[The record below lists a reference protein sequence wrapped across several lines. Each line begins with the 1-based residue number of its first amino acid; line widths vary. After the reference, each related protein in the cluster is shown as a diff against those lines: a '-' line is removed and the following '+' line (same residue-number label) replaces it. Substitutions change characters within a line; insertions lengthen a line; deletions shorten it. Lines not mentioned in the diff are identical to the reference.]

1 MTYRTEDQ
9 IRDEAKIILGF
20 DEIENGVQ
28 QGTGQITT
36 FNQLGFKGGMDKPDG
51 WYLPDDAGQP
61 AIILETKSE
70 AEELKEKYEKELFKN
85 IDIVLNKY
93 SKVIGILYNRKE
105 VKVYK
110 NKELL
115 EEVSEKLEPKTY
127 YLALFTEEKLDKNHI
142 YEVTQRINN
151 SLHFKFGMTD
161 LQDRMIFTAC
171 ALVAQRY
178 NPKNGLQRL
187 KDMDYSTFHNWIYSA
202 IAKAIESDKRQND
215 KLNILL
221 EEYSAVRMSITEDQD
236 AINDFIDNVC
246 EISDLINSQ
255 QWNGEDVMSIFFNE
269 FNRYRGKADAGQ
281 VFTPDHITSFMY
293 RLIDVH
299 MNDKVLDAT
308 CGSGAF
314 LVKSMANMIR
324 EAGGPMTE
332 KAKEIKSKQLFGIEM
347 YRKIY
352 ALACANFLILERP
365 HPTDVG
371 WGFYGLAPV
380 KPR

>member
-36 FNQLGFKGGMDKPDG
+36 FNQLGFKGVMDKPDG
-51 WYLPDDAGQP
+51 WYLPDDAGKP

-93 SKVIGILYNRKE
+93 SKVIGILYNGKE

-236 AINDFIDNVC
+236 AINDFIDNV
-246 EISDLINSQ
+246 
-255 QWNGEDVMSIFFNE
+255 
-269 FNRYRGKADAGQ
+269 
-281 VFTPDHITSFMY
+281 
-293 RLIDVH
+293 
-299 MNDKVLDAT
+299 
-308 CGSGAF
+308 
-314 LVKSMANMIR
+314 
-324 EAGGPMTE
+324 
-332 KAKEIKSKQLFGIEM
+332 
-347 YRKIY
+347 
-352 ALACANFLILERP
+352 
-365 HPTDVG
+365 
-371 WGFYGLAPV
+371 
-380 KPR
+380 